1 MLELSERNFMEIS
14 KNINKIVDY
23 LSIGAIIAV
32 LLLVTD
38 GSVMLFATCPI
49 LFALVYLT
57 KGFKE
62 FVISFIM
69 AIVLAFLFI
78 NPDVIATDLV
88 PIFLISL
95 LFIVMTRSTISDKY
109 QILISFLIISL
120 ILIIVY
126 KLAMVEAGLDITKL
140 ANDLYEELKLSTSYD
155 LKLEYIESV
164 FALYPAMI
172 ASLSLIYSAIS
183 LRIIRNYLAYKKM
196 GKDMVALR
204 DIRLDKKDFSTI
216 IITSIILYFI
226 ARFLGVKDIYIRT
239 NLIWICLSILMF
251 NGMGVYD
258 YMLSRRK
265 SLLSRGLQ
273 WFFVIV
279 FFYIFA
285 VFFVIIGFADIFMDI
300 RNKARRSYGQI

>member
-38 GSVMLFATCPI
+38 GSVMLFATFPI

-140 ANDLYEELKLSTSYD
+140 ANDLYEELKLNTSYD

-183 LRIIRNYLAYKKM
+183 LKIIKNYLAYKKM
-196 GKDMVALR
+196 GKDMVSLR

-216 IITSIILYFI
+216 IIASIILYFI

>member
-1 MLELSERNFMEIS
+1 MEIS

-49 LFALVYLT
+49 LLALVYLT
-57 KGFKE
+57 RGFKE
-62 FVISFIM
+62 FGISLIM
-69 AIVLAFLFI
+69 AIVFAFLFI
-78 NPDVIATDLV
+78 SPDVIASDLV

-109 QILISFLIISL
+109 QILIGFLVISL
-120 ILIIVY
+120 ILIIAY

-140 ANDLYEELKLSTSYD
+140 ANDLYEELKLNTSYD

-196 GKDMVALR
+196 GKDMVSLR

-216 IITSIILYFI
+216 IIASIILYFI

-265 SLLSRGLQ
+265 FLLSRGLQ

>member
-38 GSVMLFATCPI
+38 GSVMLFATFPI

-140 ANDLYEELKLSTSYD
+140 ANDLYEELKLNTSYD

-183 LRIIRNYLAYKKM
+183 LKIIKNYLAYKKI
-196 GKDMVALR
+196 GKDMVSLR
-204 DIRLDKKDFSTI
+204 DVRLDKKDFSTI
-216 IITSIILYFI
+216 IIASIILYFI

>member
-1 MLELSERNFMEIS
+1 MEIS

-23 LSIGAIIAV
+23 LSIGAIITV

-38 GSVMLFATCPI
+38 GNVLLFATCPI
-49 LFALVYLT
+49 LLALVYLT

-62 FVISFIM
+62 FGISLLM
-69 AIVLAFLFI
+69 AILLAFLFI
-78 NPDVIATDLV
+78 SPDVIAFDLV
-88 PIFLISL
+88 PIFFISL
-95 LFIVMTRSTISDKY
+95 LFIAITRSTISDKY
-109 QILISFLIISL
+109 KILISFLIISL

-126 KLAMVEAGLDITKL
+126 KLAMVDAGLDIRTL
-140 ANDLYEELKLSTSYD
+140 ANDLYDELKLNTSYD
-155 LKLEYIESV
+155 LKLEYIESI

-183 LRIIRNYLAYKKM
+183 LRIIKNYLAYKKM

-216 IITSIILYFI
+216 IIASIILYFI

-239 NLIWICLSILMF
+239 NLIWICLSILLF

-300 RNKARRSYGQI
+300 RNNARRSYGQI

>member
-1 MLELSERNFMEIS
+1 MEIS

-23 LSIGAIIAV
+23 LSIGAIITV

-62 FVISFIM
+62 FGISLIM
-69 AIVLAFLFI
+69 AIVFAFLFI
-78 NPDVIATDLV
+78 SPDVIATDLV

-95 LFIVMTRSTISDKY
+95 LFIAMTRSTISDKY
-109 QILISFLIISL
+109 QILISFLVISL
-120 ILIIVY
+120 ILIIAY

-140 ANDLYEELKLSTSYD
+140 ANDLYDELKLSTSYD

-183 LRIIRNYLAYKKM
+183 LRIIRNYLAYKKI

-216 IITSIILYFI
+216 IIASIILYFI

-239 NLIWICLSILMF
+239 NLIWICLSILML

>member
-1 MLELSERNFMEIS
+1 MEIS

-23 LSIGAIIAV
+23 LSIGAIITV

-38 GSVMLFATCPI
+38 GNVLLFATCPI
-49 LFALVYLT
+49 LLALVYLT

-62 FVISFIM
+62 FGISLLM
-69 AIVLAFLFI
+69 AIILAILFI
-78 NPDVIATDLV
+78 STDVIAFDFV

-95 LFIVMTRSTISDKY
+95 LFIAMTRSTISDKY
-109 QILISFLIISL
+109 QILISFLVISL

-126 KLAMVEAGLDITKL
+126 KLAMLDAGLDIRIL
-140 ANDLYEELKLSTSYD
+140 ANDLYDELKLNTSYD
-155 LKLEYIESV
+155 LKLEYIESI

-183 LRIIRNYLAYKKM
+183 LKIIKNYLAYKKI

-216 IITSIILYFI
+216 IIASIILYFI
-226 ARFLGVKDIYIRT
+226 VRFLGVKDIYIRT
-239 NLIWICLSILMF
+239 NLIWICLSILLF

-300 RNKARRSYGQI
+300 RNNARRSYGQI

>member
-23 LSIGAIIAV
+23 LSIGAIITV

-38 GSVMLFATCPI
+38 GNVLLFATCPI
-49 LFALVYLT
+49 LLALVYLT

-62 FVISFIM
+62 FGISLLM
-69 AIVLAFLFI
+69 AILLTFLFI
-78 NPDVIATDLV
+78 SPDEIAFDLV

-95 LFIVMTRSTISDKY
+95 LFIAMTRSTISDKY
-109 QILISFLIISL
+109 KILISFLIISL

-126 KLAMVEAGLDITKL
+126 KLAMVDAGLDIKTL
-140 ANDLYEELKLSTSYD
+140 ANDLYEELKLNTTYD

-164 FALYPAMI
+164 FVLYPAMI

-183 LRIIRNYLAYKKM
+183 LRIIRNYLAYKKI

-216 IITSIILYFI
+216 IIASIILYFI

-239 NLIWICLSILMF
+239 NLIWICLSILLF

-300 RNKARRSYGQI
+300 RNKSRRSYGQI

>member
-285 VFFVIIGFADIFMDI
+285 VFFVILGFADIFMDI
-300 RNKARRSYGQI
+300 RNRARRSYGQI